1 MSIIVKVAVG
11 IFAVLMIL
19 GSACVTIAAI
29 FPPKEYK
36 GDGNLPKPDDRG
48 EPIDDGLPTLTREV

>member
-1 MSIIVKVAVG
+1 MSIIAKVAAG

-36 GDGNLPKPDDRG
+36 GDGKTDKQDACDDSI
-48 EPIDDGLPTLTREV
+48 EDA